1 MEELVRLCRFALV
14 PVVVVEEE
22 DRAHQ
27 GLRREHQ
34 GISGSP
40 YLVFEAKCQQ

>member
-1 MEELVRLCRFALV
+1 MEEFVRLCRFALV
-14 PVVVVEEE
+14 PVVEEE
-22 DRAHQ
+22 DRAHL
-27 GLRREHQ
+27 GLRREYQ